1 MKRNDALWKGVIED
15 LFDDFLSFFFPQSDF
30 MFSLNEGVEFLDKE
44 LHELFPGTTGK
55 NIRFVDKLVK
65 VHTRDGP
72 DHWILV
78 HVEVQGQQ
86 DKDFEERMF
95 TYFYRIFDKHR
106 KPIAAIAIFS
116 DSSPNYHPKSFEWG
130 ILGTELR
137 YSFTTFKVLDQKEE
151 ELKASPNP
159 FSIIILTVLLA
170 LKKGKIQ
177 EGELF
182 ELKLDLAKQLLSKS
196 ISKPKIHALMNFLRF
211 YVRFEDYTKDDK
223 FELALDQLTEKT
235 QPMGIE
241 EIIKEQLAAEYK
253 KQGFKLG
260 RAEGRAVGIEEG
272 RQEGREEGREE
283 GKEIGRIESTIQV
296 VLSAHEQGID
306 KGVIAQLVNIPV
318 EAVDKILAEYR
329 K

>member
-1 MKRNDALWKGVIED
+1 
-15 LFDDFLSFFFPQSDF
+15 
-30 MFSLNEGVEFLDKE
+30 
-44 LHELFPGTTGK
+44 
-55 NIRFVDKLVK
+55 
-65 VHTRDGP
+65 
-72 DHWILV
+72 
-78 HVEVQGQQ
+78 
-86 DKDFEERMF
+86 
-95 TYFYRIFDKHR
+95 
-106 KPIAAIAIFS
+106 
-116 DSSPNYHPKSFEWG
+116 
-130 ILGTELR
+130 
-137 YSFTTFKVLDQKEE
+137 
-151 ELKASPNP
+151 
-159 FSIIILTVLLA
+159 
-170 LKKGKIQ
+170 
-177 EGELF
+177 
-182 ELKLDLAKQLLSKS
+182 
-196 ISKPKIHALMNFLRF
+196 MNFLRF

-272 RQEGREEGREE
+272 RQEGREEG
-283 GKEIGRIESTIQV
+283 KEIGRIESTIQV